1 VLAMPVRR
9 FGLAASRSE
18 ARDLIGEALRAVGL
32 RPEEILGR
40 YPHQLSGGQRQR
52 VMVARALLPKPKL
65 IVADEPV
72 SMVDAS
78 LRATI
83 LGSLRKLTDEH
94 GISILYITHDLAT
107 AYQVSDAILVLYRAH
122 LAEAGAIEPVVRR
135 PQHPYTQL
143 LVSAIPRAHVER
155 DWLVQENEMPRNG
168 VGLTPEGCVFADRC
182 PHAVGLCVAGPPM
195 LHHTETRR
203 AIACVQYREHAVL
216 SAGALGEVLSP

>member
-1 VLAMPVRR
+1 
-9 FGLAASRSE
+9 
-18 ARDLIGEALRAVGL
+18 
-32 RPEEILGR
+32 
-40 YPHQLSGGQRQR
+40 
-52 VMVARALLPKPKL
+52 LPKPKL

-155 DWLVQENEMPRNG
+155 DWLVQENETSRNG
-168 VGLTPEGCVFADRC
+168 TGLTPEGCVFADRC
-182 PHAVGLCVAGPPM
+182 PHAVGLCLAAPPT
-195 LHHTETRR
+195 LHRTEPRR
-203 AIACVQYREHAVL
+203 AVACVQYRGHAVL